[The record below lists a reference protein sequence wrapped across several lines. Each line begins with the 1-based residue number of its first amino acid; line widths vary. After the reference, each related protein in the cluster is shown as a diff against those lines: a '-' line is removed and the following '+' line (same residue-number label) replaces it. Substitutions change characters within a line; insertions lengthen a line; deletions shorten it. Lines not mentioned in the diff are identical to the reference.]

1 MKFKCWKNFRCWN
14 WYWKGKKIVSEH
26 LKVKL
31 LLILGVLILYPRG
44 AGIGGLGI
52 TVEGPSESKM
62 SCKDNKDGSCS
73 VEYVPFTAGLYDVNI
88 TYGGEHIPGEIT
100 YSTSHADIL
109 WFYDRLVVCF
119 VGETL
124 KEEDVSGCGHT
135 DDTCWWINVGFGI

>member
-1 MKFKCWKNFRCWN
+1 M
-14 WYWKGKKIVSEH
+14 
-26 LKVKL
+26 
-31 LLILGVLILYPRG
+31 LILGVLILYPRG

-109 WFYDRLVVCF
+109 WFYDRQDCLA
-119 VGETL
+119 
-124 KEEDVSGCGHT
+124 GCLF
-135 DDTCWWINVGFGI
+135 CW